1 MSDNM
6 PKVHSQGKPMID
18 NAKIIEAAKYIYD
31 VKQLDEMLQAVPYK
45 DRPSFKLTVNLLSG
59 KGFAATYR
67 SEGRARR
74 DGDSGRY
81 RQRQGHSL
89 KGCLRPVSQ
98 KQAQHDRYACE
109 RQKAGAETEA
119 RSKIV

>member
-1 MSDNM
+1 MM
-6 PKVHSQGKPMID
+6 D
-18 NAKIIEAAKYIYD
+18 NAKIIEAAKYILKTSGTD
-31 VKQLDEMLQAVPYK
+31 ENVKQLDQMLQAVPYK

-81 RQRQGHSL
+81 R
-89 KGCLRPVSQ
+89 
-98 KQAQHDRYACE
+98 
-109 RQKAGAETEA
+109 
-119 RSKIV
+119 